1 MNADRTIETITTGH
15 LRLVVASLF
24 ADSSVPEPTLEADRV
39 MCAAMEISRAQLHAH
54 PERIVGGE
62 RASRVIELAI
72 RRATGE
78 PLAYLT
84 GTSIFC
90 GRDFYVDSSVLIPRI
105 ETEYLVE
112 AAISELNDISSP
124 LVADWC
130 TGSGCVA
137 VTIACRSRG
146 ARVFA
151 VDVSAPAI
159 ATARRNARAHGVDD
173 RMTFIECGD
182 PRDADVIEPRS
193 LDLVTANPPYIPSED
208 IASLDV
214 DVRDFEP
221 RLALDGGRDGLDVAR
236 AILEHVPRYMK
247 IGAPL
252 MIETGG
258 ADQIE
263 RLAEHARRKCELEF
277 AGTLPDHRDIHR
289 FAIFRAL

>member
-1 MNADRTIETITTGH
+1 M
-15 LRLVVASLF
+15 
-24 ADSSVPEPTLEADRV
+24 LEADHV
-39 MCAAMEISRAQLHAH
+39 MCAALEISRAQLHAH
-54 PERIVGGE
+54 PERVVGGD
-62 RASRVIELAI
+62 RAARAIELAI

-78 PLAYLT
+78 PLAYLI
-84 GTSIFC
+84 GTSVFC
-90 GRDFYVDSSVLIPRI
+90 GREFAVDKSVLIPRI

-112 AAISELNDISSP
+112 AALSELCGVSSP

-137 VTIACRSRG
+137 VTIACGSRG

-159 ATARRNARAHGVDD
+159 ATARQNARTHGVAD
-173 RMTFIECGD
+173 RITFIECGD
-182 PRDADVIEPRS
+182 PRDANVIEPQS

-221 RLALDGGRDGLDVAR
+221 RIALDGGRDGLDVAR
-236 AILEHVPRYMK
+236 AILEHVPQYMRC
-247 IGAPL
+247 GAPL
-252 MIETGG
+252 IIETGG

-263 RLAEHARRKCELEF
+263 RLAEHALRKCALEF
-277 AGTLPDHRDIHR
+277 AGTLPDHRGIRR
-289 FAIFRAL
+289 FAIFRAP